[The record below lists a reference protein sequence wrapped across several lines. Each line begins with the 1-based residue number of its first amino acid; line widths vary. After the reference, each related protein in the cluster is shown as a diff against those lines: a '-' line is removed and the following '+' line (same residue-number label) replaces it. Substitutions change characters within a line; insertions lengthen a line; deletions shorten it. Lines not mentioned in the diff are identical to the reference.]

1 MVNDPYNFPQLN
13 PHTRNS
19 SVEDWDTD
27 AGANLFRIKRAI
39 NEFYKNASAKT
50 HDGTWKAICLFSTIV
65 HYEDGS
71 YPGSSLSINLNDSVN
86 VVEVIA
92 RVPELDMLRP
102 WPSNF
107 GDTDELGA
115 QDEDWLMMHRVFRKQ
130 ALNDSDLPAPGDI
143 IEVDFE
149 DRISREGN
157 IYLRILEKGIGTIP
171 DREQDDTEGASAA
184 FNGE

>member
-1 MVNDPYNFPQLN
+1 MVMDPYRFTQLN

-27 AGANLFRIKRAI
+27 AGDNLFRIKRAI
-39 NEFYKNASAKT
+39 NDYYKNASIKT
-50 HDGTWKAICLFSTIV
+50 HDGTWRAICLFSTIV

-71 YPGSSLSINLNDSVN
+71 YPESALSINLNNSVN
-86 VVEVIA
+86 VVEVVA
-92 RVPELDMLRP
+92 RVPELDLLRP

-107 GDTDELGA
+107 GDSDELSA

-130 ALNDSDLPAPGDI
+130 IIGGADSPSPGDI

-157 IYLRILEKGIGTIP
+157 IYLGILEKGLGTIP
-171 DREQDDTEGASAA
+171 DREPDNTEGAQDA
-184 FNGE
+184 FND